1 MRYLTVGSLI
11 VIAMSL
17 AVIAAVEL
25 ATPVKA
31 QKETPPAAEHEEA
44 GKKEATEGV
53 KHVRLAAEL
62 AQWGRDNKH
71 PGALALASRILAD
84 VPLEESSE
92 LGAMIVAENDAKP
105 VNVRAIGSDA
115 VLKEALEMCGE
126 DVLKRNVMDAIAKMG
141 LKGRGAI
148 AGAVFANGACDGK
161 FKDAKGVERMYQAAL
176 AVKFKK
182 GELAAVWVGGQGD
195 GELDLYILDA
205 AGNRVASDETKGDSC
220 WCDWT
225 PKADAEF
232 KIIILNRSDKKNS
245 FSIVTN

>member
-1 MRYLTVGSLI
+1 MRYLTVCSLI

-31 QKETPPAAEHEEA
+31 QKETPPKAEQEEA
-44 GKKEATEGV
+44 ANKEATQGV
-53 KHVRLAAEL
+53 KHVRLASEL

-105 VNVRAIGSDA
+105 VQVRGIGTDA

-161 FKDAKGVERMYQAAL
+161 FKDAKGAERMYQAAL